1 VIHVKFVRVAIKV
14 RLQLA
19 VDLLGPLSEPFLPQF
34 VAKFVVRHFESV
46 PLPHLSDGWT
56 MAERVEPERAGSS
69 RAFVRVTFRST
80 GPGDAPGPTR
90 TPVV

>member
-1 VIHVKFVRVAIKV
+1 MIHVKFVRVAIKV

-56 MAERVEPERAGSS
+56 MTDRVESPSE
-69 RAFVRVTFRST
+69 
-80 GPGDAPGPTR
+80 
-90 TPVV
+90 PVVVGPSFGLHSGALAQEMRVGLRGRRS